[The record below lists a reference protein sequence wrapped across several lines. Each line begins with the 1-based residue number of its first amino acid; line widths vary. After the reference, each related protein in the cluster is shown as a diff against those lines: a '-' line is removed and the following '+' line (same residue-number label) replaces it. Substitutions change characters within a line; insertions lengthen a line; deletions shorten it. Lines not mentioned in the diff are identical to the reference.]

1 MCFLGFYEIFT
12 CLYEQSNYS
21 ISCPFPNNY
30 FNNRKSMTTT
40 SPIILPHGGYNRL
53 IVFHKSDLILQG
65 TIVFCRRFLPRRGDR
80 TVDQMVQA
88 ARSGKQNIAEGSTAA
103 GTSREMEIKLT
114 NVARASLFELLED
127 YKDYLAS
134 NKLAT
139 WPINSKTSIELR
151 QWAKA
156 TSEWGQW
163 REYFETS
170 NAEMICN
177 AQLVLINQAIF
188 LLARLLKSQESDFTQ
203 HGGLKERMYA
213 ARNACRGGT
222 WEQVLFS
229 WLTGA
234 ESASDLQ
241 NRAMQVS
248 RKVASLVRET
258 QQKHGW

>member
-1 MCFLGFYEIFT
+1 
-12 CLYEQSNYS
+12 
-21 ISCPFPNNY
+21 
-30 FNNRKSMTTT
+30 MTTA

-65 TIVFCRRFLPRRGDR
+65 TIVFCRRFLPHRGDR

-139 WPINSKTSIELR
+139 WPINSKPSIEVR

-156 TSEWGQW
+156 TSEWEQW

-170 NAEMICN
+170 NAEMTCN

-213 ARNACRGGT
+213 ARNAYRGGT
-222 WEQVLFS
+222 WEQALFS

-234 ESASDLQ
+234 ESASALQ
-241 NRAMQVS
+241 DRVAQVN
-248 RKVASLVRET
+248 RKVTSLARET
-258 QQKHGW
+258 RQKHGW

>member
-1 MCFLGFYEIFT
+1 MANAPKIV
-12 CLYEQSNYS
+12 
-21 ISCPFPNNY
+21 
-30 FNNRKSMTTT
+30 
-40 SPIILPHGGYNRL
+40 LPHGGYRKL
-53 IVFHKSDLILQG
+53 IVYRKSDVIYQG
-65 TIVFCRRFLPRRGDR
+65 TVAFCRRFLPAHGDR
-80 TVDQMVQA
+80 TVDQMTQA
-88 ARSGKQNIAEGSTAA
+88 ARSCKQNIAEGSAA
-103 GTSREMEIKLT
+103 SGTSKETEIKLT